1 MSFLAHAVLMAVYA
15 ALAGA
20 AATFAPPLLPAAT
33 GGSLAYG
40 ALAFAVLAVVHAA
53 ITGISARRAAE
64 REIDELRFTV
74 DDVMRELSVARA
86 EALQIHEAIRQS
98 SGGAKSAAMSRVVD
112 EVKVLK
118 SLIEQLA
125 TSRPAAPAASAE
137 AARAS
142 AAPSAA
148 PAAAYVAPKTVEVL
162 DDDAVLDL
170 VRRGLE
176 ENRVDLYLQPVVSL
190 PQRQRRFYECFTRIR
205 DAHDRIVLPEQYIPV
220 AEREGLIAVIDNIL
234 LFRTV
239 QLVRKTQKAEKS
251 VRFSCN
257 ISAHTLADTTFFP
270 EFVAFLSENPEL
282 PRSLTFEFSQADI
295 ADLSPEAG
303 QNLHQLGEMGY
314 RFALDRVSRMDM
326 NFAELSRRF
335 FRYVK
340 IEAGPLIEHLR
351 GLEDQGALPAF
362 NDELERSALDLVAE
376 KIEDEHT
383 LVEILDYK
391 VSFGQGYLFG
401 EPRLAKSV

>member
-20 AATFAPPLLPAAT
+20 AATFAPPVLPAAT

-86 EALQIHEAIRQS
+86 EALQIHDAIRQS
-98 SGGAKSAAMSRVVD
+98 SGGAKSEAMSRVVD

-125 TSRPAAPAASAE
+125 TSGPAAPAEAVRASAVP
-137 AARAS
+137 S
-142 AAPSAA
+142 AAPSAH
-148 PAAAYVAPKTVEVL
+148 YVAPETLEVL
-162 DDDAVLDL
+162 DDEAVLDL

-205 DAHDRIVLPEQYIPV
+205 DAHGRVVLPEQYIPV

-239 QLVRKTQKAEKS
+239 QLVRQTQKMEKS

-257 ISAHTLADTTFFP
+257 ISAHTQTYNTLFP
-270 EFVAFLSENPEL
+270 EFTAILSENPEL
-282 PRSLTFEFSQADI
+282 PRSLIFEFSQADI
-295 ADLSPEAG
+295 ADLAPEAA
-303 QNLHQLGEMGY
+303 QNLLQLGEMGF

-351 GLEDQGALPAF
+351 AIEDQGALPAF

-383 LVEILDYK
+383 LVEVLDYK